1 MHGGY
6 ALVLII
12 FSLGVG
18 MIGYRWVAGLSW
30 VDAFVNAS
38 MLLGG
43 MGPVDPLR
51 TDAAKV
57 FAGCYALYTGL
68 IFVAVVL
75 LLLTPVFHRVLHRF
89 HWETRDR

>member
-89 HWETRDR
+89 HWETRAR